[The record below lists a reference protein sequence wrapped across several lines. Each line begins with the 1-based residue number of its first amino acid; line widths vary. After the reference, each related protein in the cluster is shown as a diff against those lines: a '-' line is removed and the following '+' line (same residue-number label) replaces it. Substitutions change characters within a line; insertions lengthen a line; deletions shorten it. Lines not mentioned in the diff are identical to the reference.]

1 MPEFTIGIDTD
12 TALDT
17 ITEDLVSKYAIGAV
31 DDSAAAMNKYELAS
45 AAGSNGI
52 SSLFAAAYPV
62 LETMLHGN
70 VLEQHWII
78 SEETGSCTKNESD
91 DPSFAILAQQKQKR
105 HGTCLQQAYNEQ
117 LNDRLLQPASGPYRW
132 PTCSQSKSS
141 LNTLSAYAAL

>member
-1 MPEFTIGIDTD
+1 MIRVRLTGETGSLSATSLAASLMPEFTIGIDTD

-17 ITEDLVSKYAIGAV
+17 ITEDLVPKYAIGAV

-70 VLEQHWII
+70 VLSTEF
-78 SEETGSCTKNESD
+78 GS
-91 DPSFAILAQQKQKR
+91 R
-105 HGTCLQQAYNEQ
+105 
-117 LNDRLLQPASGPYRW
+117 RW
-132 PTCSQSKSS
+132 P
-141 LNTLSAYAAL
+141 LSAVGR